1 MLKKITCLVFCI
13 FFLLSG
19 TLVANAQQQDRISA
33 IKQKLDDLSETVPGL
48 NQKVQLLVTGVSI
61 YDYLNAIARSNSLS
75 ISLDPGMN
83 INVSDTFTGV
93 TASNILLL
101 LAQKYS
107 LDISVI
113 GSIINIGPYKNPNQF
128 VKPPP
133 KDLGVTY
140 NATANTLS
148 LSLSNDSLPAVTRK
162 ITQLSGKNIV
172 VPGALQGK
180 LVSAYIAAA
189 PIETALSKL
198 AFANEIKMVHSA
210 DDFYLFQPLE
220 ENEEVYINGDKNTAV
235 RKTFRNSGQQSGA
248 ASSGL
253 FSRMVNGQKLI
264 SVDAL
269 NSPIIDLVKH
279 ASQEAGK
286 NYALYSDIKGM
297 ITLHVNDV
305 SYDDLL
311 GLLFKSTE
319 YTFHA
324 EKGIYVIGDRKLEGL
339 RTYRAIRLQN
349 RAIDTVLTMIP
360 ADWKRSIEIK
370 EFREQNTLLLSG
382 SGAQLDEVEGFIKQ
396 LDVLVPVVLIEVTMI
411 DVHKTRTV
419 STGISAGVSDSVKTG
434 GSVLPGL
441 DYTFGT
447 KGINDFLNSVGK
459 ATSINL
465 GHVVPNFYVRLQALE
480 KNDNIDVRSVPKLT
494 ALNGHSATLSIGSK
508 RYYKNTT
515 QNVIP
520 SIQSAQ
526 SIFTNVYQEVNAD
539 LSIAIKPVVSG
550 NDQVTLG
557 IKVNISDFTAIPT
570 DGSPPPQAISKFETS
585 LRVHNEDTIVLGGL
599 ERTETDDSGSG
610 IPILS
615 RIPILKWIFS
625 SRSRTK
631 SKVVTVLFIKST
643 IIR

>member
-1 MLKKITCLVFCI
+1 
-13 FFLLSG
+13 
-19 TLVANAQQQDRISA
+19 
-33 IKQKLDDLSETVPGL
+33 
-48 NQKVQLLVTGVSI
+48 
-61 YDYLNAIARSNSLS
+61 
-75 ISLDPGMN
+75 
-83 INVSDTFTGV
+83 
-93 TASNILLL
+93 
-101 LAQKYS
+101 
-107 LDISVI
+107 
-113 GSIINIGPYKNPNQF
+113 
-128 VKPPP
+128 
-133 KDLGVTY
+133 
-140 NATANTLS
+140 
-148 LSLSNDSLPAVTRK
+148 
-162 ITQLSGKNIV
+162 
-172 VPGALQGK
+172 
-180 LVSAYIAAA
+180 
-189 PIETALSKL
+189 
-198 AFANEIKMVHSA
+198 
-210 DDFYLFQPLE
+210 
-220 ENEEVYINGDKNTAV
+220 
-235 RKTFRNSGQQSGA
+235 
-248 ASSGL
+248 
-253 FSRMVNGQKLI
+253 
-264 SVDAL
+264 
-269 NSPIIDLVKH
+269 
-279 ASQEAGK
+279 
-286 NYALYSDIKGM
+286 
-297 ITLHVNDV
+297 
-305 SYDDLL
+305 
-311 GLLFKSTE
+311 
-319 YTFHA
+319 
-324 EKGIYVIGDRKLEGL
+324 
-339 RTYRAIRLQN
+339 
-349 RAIDTVLTMIP
+349 MIP